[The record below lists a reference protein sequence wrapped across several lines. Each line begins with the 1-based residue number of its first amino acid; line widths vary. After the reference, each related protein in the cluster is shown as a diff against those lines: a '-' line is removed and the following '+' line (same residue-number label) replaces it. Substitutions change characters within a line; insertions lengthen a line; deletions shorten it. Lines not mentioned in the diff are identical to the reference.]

1 MKGTIF
7 DIKHFAIHDG
17 PGIRQTVFL
26 KGCPL
31 NCWWCHNPESQDPKP
46 ENYIKV
52 NKLDGKEFKKEKT
65 VGYEIELDDLYQTI
79 DKDRV
84 FFDESNGGVTFS
96 GGEPF
101 MQAEFLF
108 EITKECRNGGIHTSI
123 DTTGFTSKKNL
134 EKLATIA
141 DLFLYDLKIID
152 SERHKKYAGV
162 PTETI
167 IENLKW
173 LDQKNK
179 NVILRF
185 PVIPNITNTKENIK
199 EIKAFISTL
208 ENIRKID
215 ILPFHNISKGK
226 YDRFNKAYK
235 MGETSTIPD
244 REMDEL
250 KKEFEELDFEV
261 KIGG

>member
-46 ENYIKV
+46 EKYIKT

-65 VGYEIELDDLYQTI
+65 VGYEIGTEELFQTI
-79 DKDRV
+79 EKDRI
-84 FFDESNGGVTFS
+84 FFDESKGGVTFS

-101 MQAEFLF
+101 MQAEFLT
-108 EITKECRNGGIHTSI
+108 EITKVCRDNDIHTSI

-134 EKLATIA
+134 ERLASIA

-152 SERHKKYAGV
+152 SQKHKKYAGV
-162 PTETI
+162 PSETI

-179 NVILRF
+179 NVTLRF
-185 PVIPNITNTKENIK
+185 PVIPNITNTDENIN
-199 EIKAFISTL
+199 EIKNFIKTL
-208 ENIRKID
+208 KNIHKID

-226 YDRFNKAYK
+226 YDRFNKTYK
-235 MGETSTIPD
+235 MGETSTISEK
-244 REMDEL
+244 EMDNL
-250 KKEFEELDFEV
+250 KKEFEELNFEV